1 MPAGGGVGRVRVPTL
16 TRPPPPARGH
26 VLDDF
31 LKNVRFY
38 ARGRGGPVVLGL
50 YMEVNECT
58 LDYYAKHLKSMIRER
73 DHCSRE
79 SSLRELH
86 DSKAYNQRASGHGQD
101 TDETGSALGG
111 AAESGG
117 AQRGMRVSLQ
127 MDIED
132 EGKVIVGEAL
142 LHGIGSVLR
151 RELHGKQLDP
161 GLVVVH
167 NILISR
173 SGQTFYPYRAEGL
186 DLPQYIQ
193 DLRTAAPWDE
203 KMMEPVAASIPASKR
218 GTRISSTSAAGPSS
232 VTKRSMETRAS
243 PATKR
248 TGQTKSTSAT
258 KPTASKR
265 ASPAMN
271 QTVDTRGSSASKQTV
286 QQGTAVQE
294 EEDEIMKGP
303 LPDADAQS
311 AQGAGPSVPQT
322 APETAEQQDDDVVLL
337 SARMARSSVSG
348 ERSGTQGTPTRS
360 KTYRRIRQK
369 VPKVNLNQY
378 RMVVVTVDITLVDTP
393 PNLLRGVSKR
403 HVEALVKSMEER
415 GILQSMGSPVVA
427 LQDATT
433 GERDTDKGRLT
444 KKCFIV
450 DGLHRLKAI
459 QYLAATGA
467 PKWKRLAKFWRCNL
481 LIRRDGRP
489 IGMKELLCVA
499 SYLNE
504 STSTMRRMMFA
515 DKIHSIV
522 SVVAILIEDVEGVTP
537 ADVDPA
543 EVTEVLKESQLI
555 GTVQERQY
563 LRYANVALQLMSR
576 EGMLAHFEDI
586 CETVS
591 DIGLTH
597 LSHTPLYVLDAEE
610 FSFILDCLQM
620 FLLKGKSTKTKQ
632 WKSFEEVRGFFYDRA
647 VSLFRAARAVR
658 NELNEEESMEVFL
671 KREVSL
677 SAPSNEDDVEDPDN
691 NAAVYQFLLGQ
702 VNCHDFRSE
711 SIADDAQGNSAP
723 APVKQS
729 VTKRRT
735 PAAAAA
741 TSASEEGEPRRSAR
755 ERAQVS
761 YREIEHG
768 RNRGA
773 IEVLDS
779 SEEEQRA
786 PPRKKRR
793 KTFTQQMR
801 STLNSMTP
809 DDLMSQLNEHVLRG
823 RSMKVQFVALG
834 EGANAENAGSSAFV
848 DDEELLSVTVPR
860 VVTVEKDAA
869 PDDQQE
875 TGGGSFDDELPTAL
889 PESEEHGLVR
899 GDPYDGPLNP
909 SWCGYARLRP
919 QEWQGK
925 NVIEHKDP
933 WLRVIHL
940 PKGHRS
946 ELLSVSNLRDVH
958 HLVFWHAARA
968 EHRLRAETFGMQY
981 PRTRPTGMDD
991 EEVLWVAAKEHDE
1004 FGQMFFARMQA
1015 ELRQNGY
1022 CVLDGFA
1029 TDNGVPKWE
1038 ELEEV
1043 REFGDVSGKLVDFFE
1058 NEYGAM
1064 PDIRKGEEQKSFV
1077 QIINDDEGWKD
1088 EGYALPDAVHRVRDF
1103 RPTFVNGDEEE
1114 EAEDELLSDKEG
1126 GAVDMDED
1134 QVVVEIGV
1142 EADAGRT
1149 EVLES
1154 SSDDDLPI
1162 MRLRAPRSG

>member
-1 MPAGGGVGRVRVPTL
+1 MKPTRVRKRTQSVTPR
-16 TRPPPPARGH
+16 TRRST
-26 VLDDF
+26 
-31 LKNVRFY
+31 R
-38 ARGRGGPVVLGL
+38 
-50 YMEVNECT
+50 
-58 LDYYAKHLKSMIRER
+58 
-73 DHCSRE
+73 
-79 SSLRELH
+79 SL
-86 DSKAYNQRASGHGQD
+86 QG
-101 TDETGSALGG
+101 
-111 AAESGG
+111 
-117 AQRGMRVSLQ
+117 GMRVSLQ
-127 MDIED
+127 MDIEN

-151 RELHGKQLDP
+151 RELNGKQLDP

-173 SGQTFYPYRAEGL
+173 SGQTFYPYRGEGR
-186 DLPQYIQ
+186 DLPPYIQ
-193 DLRTAAPWDE
+193 DLRTASPWDE

-218 GTRISSTSAAGPSS
+218 ETVSAMSEVMTPTSRTEPIRSSSTPRGSASVGPPRAGPSS
-232 VTKRSMETRAS
+232 ATKRTEETKSS

-248 TGQTKSTSAT
+248 TGQTRSTSAT
-258 KPTASKR
+258 EPTASKR

-271 QTVDTRGSSASKQTV
+271 QTVDTRGTSASKQTV
-286 QQGTAVQE
+286 QHGTAVQE

-322 APETAEQQDDDVVLL
+322 AGQTAKQQDDDVVLL

-369 VPKVNLNQY
+369 VPKVNLNHY

-393 PNLLRGVSKR
+393 PNLLRVASKR

-415 GILQSMGSPVVA
+415 WIVKSMGSPVVA

-450 DGLHRLKAI
+450 DDLHGLKAI

-481 LIRRDGRP
+481 LLRRDGRP

-515 DKIHSIV
+515 DKINSIV
-522 SVVAILIEDVEGVTP
+522 SVVAILTEDVEGVTP
-537 ADVDPA
+537 ADMDPA
-543 EVTEVLKESQLI
+543 EVTEVLKKSQLN

-563 LRYANVALQLMSR
+563 LRYANVALQLMSC

-586 CETVS
+586 CESLS

-597 LSHTPLYVLDAEE
+597 VSHTPPYVLDAEE
-610 FSFILDCLQM
+610 VSFILDCLQM
-620 FLLKGKSTKTKQ
+620 FLLKGKSTKTKP

-647 VSLFRAARAVR
+647 VSLFRAARAVK

-677 SAPSNEDDVEDPDN
+677 SAPSNEVDVEDPDN
-691 NAAVYQFLLGQ
+691 NAAVNQFVLGQ
-702 VNCHDFRSE
+702 VVNFNTLPRVRSRM
-711 SIADDAQGNSAP
+711 NSMRTAATSVQNRLRTMLKVIPPP

-735 PAAAAA
+735 PAPAAA

-823 RSMKVQFVALG
+823 RSMKVQFVALEERG
-834 EGANAENAGSSAFV
+834 NAENAGSSAFV
-848 DDEELLSVTVPR
+848 DDEELLGVTVLR
-860 VVTVEKDAA
+860 VVTFEQEAA
-869 PDDQQE
+869 PDDPQE

-889 PESEEHGLVR
+889 PESEEHGIVR
-899 GDPYDGPLNP
+899 GDPYDGPPTP
-909 SWCGYARLRP
+909 SWCG
-919 QEWQGK
+919 
-925 NVIEHKDP
+925 
-933 WLRVIHL
+933 VIHL

-946 ELLSVSNLRDVH
+946 ELLSVSNLEDVH
-958 HLVFWHAARA
+958 HPVFWHVARA
-968 EHRLRAETFGMQY
+968 EHRLRTDTFGMQY
-981 PRTRPTGMDD
+981 PRTRPTGMDE

-1004 FGQMFFARMQA
+1004 FGQMFFAPMQA

-1022 CVLDGFA
+1022 CVLDRFA
-1029 TDNGVPKWE
+1029 TDNDVPKWE
-1038 ELEEV
+1038 ELEDF

-1126 GAVDMDED
+1126 GAVDMEED

-1142 EADAGRT
+1142 EAETGRT